1 MKTKEKSLEMAK
13 LNVEK
18 NFYFIGILEEFM
30 DSLRMFELVLPRI
43 YTRVVEALNNDWVQE
58 VMNKTRTTHK
68 IRMTEESKDY
78 FRKGPLKYEIDLYE
92 YAKSIF
98 YQKRK

>member
-1 MKTKEKSLEMAK
+1 MAGPKDGALWASKLITKSSMKTKERSLEMAK

-43 YTRVVEALNNDWVQE
+43 YTR
-58 VMNKTRTTHK
+58 
-68 IRMTEESKDY
+68 
-78 FRKGPLKYEIDLYE
+78 
-92 YAKSIF
+92 
-98 YQKRK
+98 